1 LLDERGK
8 MGLPETYEKTKPS
21 IVAFTKKYSFFTE
34 KELTPQNLS
43 FDPIIGTGFVIDKNG
58 IIATNDHIA
67 ERLIKSEPNPLSR
80 NGECH
85 FNAMLFNITD
95 KGLLPIHLEII
106 EVFQPKRY
114 PTKMHCAPDKPDIAF
129 VKVKAKDLPAL
140 ELDTSTLKAGI
151 EVATAGFPMGTNA
164 LVATGKL
171 GQISPTLQRGII
183 SAVLPYQQ
191 TLPHA
196 YTINVMVQG
205 GASGSPVFLPES
217 GKVIGVLYSSLNDY
231 NQLSGEGVLK
241 DIELTKEGKAVES
254 MQIKIKA
261 KYAVPTNISYV
272 IPSRDISGFFSE
284 LNSGDDFTLP
294 SDTKT
299 LDELIASKDQE
310 EMLPGQLPGTIWKI
324 DLES

>member
-1 LLDERGK
+1 
-8 MGLPETYEKTKPS
+8 MYENIKPS
-21 IVAFTKKYSFFTE
+21 IVAFTAKYSILTE
-34 KELTPQNLS
+34 KELTPPNLS
-43 FDPIIGTGFVIDKNG
+43 FAPIIGTGFVIDKNG
-58 IIATNDHIA
+58 IIATNDHVA
-67 ERLIKSEPNPLSR
+67 EILIKSEQHPLAR

-85 FNAMLFNITD
+85 FNVMLFSITD
-95 KGLLPIHLEII
+95 KGLLPIQLEII
-106 EVFQPKRY
+106 EVFQPKSY
-114 PTKMHCAPDKPDIAF
+114 PRKMLCAPDKPDIAF

-140 ELDTSTLKAGI
+140 ELDTSILKAGV
-151 EVATAGFPMGTNA
+151 EVATAGFPMGTKA

-191 TLPHA
+191 ALPHA

-241 DIELTKEGKAVES
+241 DIELAKEGKAVES

-272 IPSRDISGFFSE
+272 APSHDISGFFSE
-284 LNSGDDFTLP
+284 RKSDGDFTLP

-299 LDELIASKDQE
+299 LDELIASKEQKE
-310 EMLPGQLPGTIWKI
+310 ILPGQIPGTRWKI